1 MLPKLAPEEF
11 NAVLRTDFGFF
22 CEMCFRELHNGQHWI
37 DAPYLRLLE
46 HLFARCHHRELR
58 RLIINMPPRHMK
70 SMFASVF
77 YPAWRL
83 AHCPSTKIICASYSE
98 DLGSIFSRQVRQIL
112 RAPWYLEAF
121 QNTRL
126 SSEKSSVGHIETTA
140 GGRVFSTTPGGTV
153 AGVGADDII
162 LDDIM
167 KPQNANSA
175 EARQTLLNW
184 APEIFSRFD
193 KPAEGVRILV
203 MHRLHP
209 DDISEHLEQS
219 GEYLTIKLPLVAED
233 DQTFHSK
240 GMKQIIF
247 ARKSGEALNPVLTPP
262 EEIKLLKKDIPHNV
276 FLARYQQQPVAAGAG
291 LVKAEWFPRY
301 DEIPAGAPVLQS
313 WDIATTANAGDYS
326 VCITFAWA
334 DGNFYVQDV
343 FRKQIAYPDLRHA
356 VRQLDEKY
364 KPMRIVIETVAAGI
378 ALYQDLCSE
387 GMKHLLRCDV
397 KIDKLTRL
405 EACTPFFTDGHVL
418 LPKQAPWLS
427 AFLNELIE
435 FPVGAYDD
443 QVDSLSQIIGYRAT
457 VLDAAKIKSKYHC
470 SVTH

>member
-1 MLPKLAPEEF
+1 
-11 NAVLRTDFGFF
+11 
-22 CEMCFRELHNGQHWI
+22 
-37 DAPYLRLLE
+37 
-46 HLFARCHHRELR
+46 
-58 RLIINMPPRHMK
+58 
-70 SMFASVF
+70 MFASVF

-83 AHCPSTKIICASYSE
+83 AHYPSTKIICASYSE

-126 SSEKSSVGHIETTA
+126 NSEKSSVGHIETTA

-184 APEIFSRFD
+184 VPEIFSRFD

-209 DDISEHLEQS
+209 DDISERLEQS

-334 DGNFYVQDV
+334 DGKFYVWDV

-364 KPMRIVIETVAAGI
+364 KPLRIVIETVATGI

-387 GMKHLLRCDV
+387 GMKHLIRCDV

-405 EACTPFFTDGHVL
+405 EACTPFFKDGHVL

-435 FPVGAYDD
+435 FPVGGYDD
-443 QVDSLSQIIGYRAT
+443 QVDSLSQIIGYRAS
-457 VLDAAKIKSKYHC
+457 VLDAAKIKSKYRC